1 MSIKKEKRNK
11 LIFGLFIILLM
22 VSSTLGFM
30 YSGSDSVKINGHKF
44 VLTEQGWKVW
54 LDDLDS
60 YLYFNYLPDELEYD
74 LDSFDFNFGFV
85 KIYNED
91 WNDGA
96 VQRLQS
102 ILLFKGIHTELV
114 SESSDCDEDIL
125 ILNDED
131 LDPSVTVEQKCLY
144 FDGDYVKITEGV
156 IYKIFEIV

>member
-1 MSIKKEKRNK
+1 
-11 LIFGLFIILLM
+11 M

-54 LDDLDS
+54 LDELDS
-60 YLYFNYLPDELEYD
+60 YLYFSYLPEELGYN

-91 WNDGA
+91 WDDRA

-102 ILLFKGIHTELV
+102 VLLFKGISTELV
-114 SESSDCDEDIL
+114 SEAGNCDEDML
-125 ILNDED
+125 ILNDGD
-131 LDPSVTVEQKCLY
+131 LDPSITIEQKCLY
-144 FDGDYVKITEGV
+144 FGGDYVKITEGV
-156 IYKIFEIV
+156 IYKVFGIV

>member
-44 VLTEQGWKVW
+44 VLTEQGWKLW
-54 LDDLDS
+54 LDELDS
-60 YLYFNYLPDELEYD
+60 YLYFNYLPDELGYD

-102 ILLFKGIHTELV
+102 IFLFKGIHTELV
-114 SESSDCDEDIL
+114 SESGDCDEDIL
-125 ILNDED
+125 ILSDED

-144 FDGDYVKITEGV
+144 FEGDYVKITEGV